1 MCLRRRG
8 GRAKDAHG
16 EKGYMGGK
24 RIHMGRK
31 DAHGEEECI

>member
-8 GRAKDAHG
+8 GRAKDARG